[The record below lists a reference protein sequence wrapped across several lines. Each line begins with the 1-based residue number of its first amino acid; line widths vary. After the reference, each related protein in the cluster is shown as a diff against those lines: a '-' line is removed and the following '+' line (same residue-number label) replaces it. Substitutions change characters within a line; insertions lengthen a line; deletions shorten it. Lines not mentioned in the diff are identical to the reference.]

1 MKGAIWVNLF
11 LTVRYSLVA
20 LMTRKTSSLHGFVLS
35 FLALSLLTACAPDL
49 GPLPQPKSEAALA
62 SQKSF
67 TAPAAEWPAQ
77 DWWTAYK
84 DPQLNALI
92 AEGLAGSPD
101 IRIAE
106 ARVKEADAA
115 AQQSGAALYPQLKTQ
130 GEVSE
135 FRESLSQGFP
145 KQFESLLPRGWHS
158 QGQFTANA
166 NYDLDLFGAN
176 RAAFAAATS
185 DADAAAVD
193 LAAARLTLSTAIAT
207 AYANLVQLVADRTAA
222 QESLSER
229 DQSTELVRQRQS
241 QQLENEGELSQARSR
256 SAGAKADL
264 DVIDGQIAL
273 ARNQLAALV
282 GKGPDRGLDVT
293 LPTAVELHP
302 VGVPSTLGVD
312 LIGRRPDI
320 VAARLRAQSASSRIK
335 VAHAAYYPNISL
347 TGDIGYS
354 ALGIGSLISPVSML
368 GQIGPAISLPIFDG
382 GKIEGGYRNARAQYD
397 EVVANYDKTLT
408 QALHDVA
415 DVLANQRELA
425 AELADAKVALTESEN
440 AYRIATLRYQ
450 GGLSRYLDVL
460 TSEDTLVVQRRRV
473 ADLQARA
480 FGQDVALVHALGGG
494 FETNDAAVTAKN

>member
-1 MKGAIWVNLF
+1 MKQAIEVNHF
-11 LTVRYSLVA
+11 LTVRYS
-20 LMTRKTSSLHGFVLS
+20 MTRTTFFLPI
-35 FLALSLLTACAPDL
+35 LALGLLSACAPDL
-49 GPLPQPKSEAALA
+49 GPMPQPKAEASLA

-67 TAPAAEWPAQ
+67 TAPATDWPVQ

-84 DPQLNALI
+84 DPQLTALI

-101 IRIAE
+101 IGIAE

-115 AQQSGAALYPQLKTQ
+115 ARQSGAALYPHLTAN
-130 GEVSE
+130 GSASE
-135 FRESLSQGFP
+135 ARQSLNQGFP
-145 KQFESLLPRGWHS
+145 QQFESFLPHGWHD
-158 QGQFTANA
+158 QGQVTGNA
-166 NYDLDLFGAN
+166 SYDLDLFGAN

-185 DADAAAVD
+185 DADAAMVD
-193 LAAARLTLSTAIAT
+193 LAGARLTLSTAIAS
-207 AYANLVQLVADRTAA
+207 AYANLVQLVADRAA
-222 QESLSER
+222 SQESLSER

-241 QQLENEGELSQARSR
+241 QQLENDGELSQARSR

-282 GKGPDRGLDVT
+282 GKGPDRGLDIA

-302 VGVPSTLGVD
+302 FGVPATLGVD

-320 VAARLRAQSASSRIK
+320 VAAKLRAQSASHRIK

-347 TGDIGYS
+347 TGDIGYQ
-354 ALGIGSLISPVSML
+354 ALGIGDLISPVSML

-397 EVVANYDKTLT
+397 EAVANYDKTLT

-415 DVLANQRELA
+415 DVLANQRELST
-425 AELADAKVALTESEN
+425 ELADAKVALTESEN

-460 TSEDTLVVQRRRV
+460 TSEDTLVIQRRRV

-494 FETNDAAVTAKN
+494 FETHDAAVSAKN

>member
-1 MKGAIWVNLF
+1 M
-11 LTVRYSLVA
+11 
-20 LMTRKTSSLHGFVLS
+20 MTRTFFILPV
-35 FLALSLLTACAPDL
+35 LALGLLSACAPDL
-49 GPLPQPKSEAALA
+49 GPLPEPKNETALA
-62 SQKSF
+62 RQKSF
-67 TAPAAEWPAQ
+67 AAPAADWPAR
-77 DWWTAYK
+77 DWWTAYD

-101 IRIAE
+101 IRVAE

-115 AQQSGAALYPQLKTQ
+115 AQQSGGALYPHLTAN
-130 GEVSE
+130 GSVSE
-135 FRESLSQGFP
+135 ARQSLNQGFP
-145 KQFESLLPRGWHS
+145 KAFQSFLPHGWHD
-158 QGQFTANA
+158 QGQITGNA
-166 NYDLDLFGAN
+166 SYDLDLFGAN
-176 RAAFAAATS
+176 RAQFAAATS
-185 DADAAAVD
+185 DAAAVEVD
-193 LAAARLTLSTAIAT
+193 LAGARLTLSTAIAS
-207 AYANLVQLVADRTAA
+207 AYANLEQLVADRAAA

-229 DQSTELVRQRQS
+229 DQSTELVRQRAS

-264 DVIDGQIAL
+264 DQIDGQIAL

-282 GKGPDRGLDVT
+282 GKGPDRGLDIA
-293 LPTAVELHP
+293 LPGAAALKAF
-302 VGVPSTLGVD
+302 GVPATLGVD

-320 VAARLRAQSASSRIK
+320 VAARLRAEAAGSRIK
-335 VAHAAYYPNISL
+335 VAHAAYYPNINL
-347 TGDIGYS
+347 NGDLGFQ
-354 ALGIGSLISPVSML
+354 ALGIANLISPASEI

-382 GKIEGGYRNARAQYD
+382 GRIEGGYRNARAQYD
-397 EVVANYDKTLT
+397 EAVANYDKTLT

-415 DVLANQRELA
+415 DALANQRELA
-425 AELADAKVALTESEN
+425 AELADAKIALTESEN

-494 FETNDAAVTAKN
+494 FETSENGAGGGADLKS

>member
-1 MKGAIWVNLF
+1 MKGAIGVNIF
-11 LTVRYSLVA
+11 LTVRYSLVT
-20 LMTRKTSSLHGFVLS
+20 LMTRTTILLPL
-35 FLALSLLTACAPDL
+35 LALLSACAPDL
-49 GPLPQPKSEAALA
+49 GPMPQPKDEASLA

-67 TAPAAEWPAQ
+67 SAPAVAWPAQ
-77 DWWTAYK
+77 DWWTAYN
-84 DPQLNALI
+84 DPQLNALV

-101 IRIAE
+101 ISIAE
-106 ARVKEADAA
+106 ARVREADAA
-115 AQQSGAALYPQLKTQ
+115 ARQSNAALYPHLT
-130 GEVSE
+130 GNGSVSE
-135 FRESLSQGFP
+135 ARQSLNQGFP
-145 KQFESLLPRGWHS
+145 KQFESFLPHGWHD
-158 QGQFTANA
+158 QGQVTGNLS
-166 NYDLDLFGAN
+166 YDLDLFGAN

-185 DADAAAVD
+185 DAKAAEVD
-193 LAAARLTLSTAIAT
+193 LAGARLTLSTAIAS
-207 AYANLVQLVADRTAA
+207 AYANLVQLVADRAAA

-264 DVIDGQIAL
+264 DQIDGQIAL

-282 GKGPDRGLDVT
+282 GKGPDRGLDIT
-293 LPTAVELHP
+293 LPAAMQLHP
-302 VGVPSTLGVD
+302 FGVPATLGVD

-320 VAARLRAQSASSRIK
+320 VAARLRAESASNRIK
-335 VAHAAYYPNISL
+335 VAHAAFYPNININ
-347 TGDIGYS
+347 GDLGFQ
-354 ALGIGSLISPVSML
+354 ALGIANLISPASEI

-382 GKIEGGYRNARAQYD
+382 GKIEGSYRNARAQYD
-397 EVVANYDKTLT
+397 EAVANYDKTLT

-415 DVLANQRELA
+415 DALANQRELTT
-425 AELADAKVALTESEN
+425 ELADAKVALTESEN
-440 AYRIATLRYQ
+440 AYRISTLRYE

-494 FETNDAAVTAKN
+494 FQTPASDAAVTAKN

>member
-1 MKGAIWVNLF
+1 M
-11 LTVRYSLVA
+11 
-20 LMTRKTSSLHGFVLS
+20 
-35 FLALSLLTACAPDL
+35 
-49 GPLPQPKSEAALA
+49 PQPTTEASLA

-67 TAPAAEWPAQ
+67 TAPTTEWPAQ

-115 AQQSGAALYPQLKTQ
+115 AQKAGAALYPQLSAN

-135 FRESLSQGFP
+135 FRESLNQGFP
-145 KQFESLLPRGWHS
+145 KVFQSYLPHGWHS
-158 QGQFTANA
+158 QGQLTANA
-166 NYDLDLFGAN
+166 SYDLDLFGAD
-176 RAAFAAATS
+176 RAAFAAPTS

-193 LAAARLTLSTAIAT
+193 LAASQLALSTSIAS
-207 AYANLVQLVADRTAA
+207 AYANLVQLVADRAAA
-222 QESLSER
+222 QESLKER
-229 DQSTELVRQRQS
+229 DESTELVRQRQS

-256 SAGAKADL
+256 GAAAKADL
-264 DVIDGQIAL
+264 DQIDGQIVL

-282 GKGPDRGLDVT
+282 GKGPDRGLDIT
-293 LPTAVELHP
+293 LPTAIELHP
-302 VGVPSTLGVD
+302 FGVPATLGVD

-320 VAARLRAQSASSRIK
+320 VAAKLRAESASSRIK

-347 TGDIGYS
+347 TGDIGYQ
-354 ALGIGSLISPVSML
+354 ALGIGDLISPASII
-368 GQIGPAISLPIFDG
+368 GQIGPAVSLPIFDG
-382 GKIEGGYRNARAQYD
+382 GKIESGYRNARAQYD
-397 EVVANYDKTLT
+397 EAVANYDKTLT

-415 DVLANQRELA
+415 DVLANQRELS

-440 AYRIATLRYQ
+440 AYRISTLRYQ

-494 FETNDAAVTAKN
+494 FQTNDAGGGVIAKN

>member
-1 MKGAIWVNLF
+1 MEVNPF

-20 LMTRKTSSLHGFVLS
+20 LMTRTTILLPLAAFALLS
-35 FLALSLLTACAPDL
+35 ACAPDL
-49 GPLPQPKSEAALA
+49 GPMPQPRAEASLA

-67 TAPAAEWPAQ
+67 TAPASEWPAQ

-92 AEGLAGSPD
+92 TEGLAGSPD
-101 IRIAE
+101 THIAE
-106 ARVKEADAA
+106 ARVREADAA
-115 AQQSGAALYPQLKTQ
+115 AQQSGAALYPHLTAN
-130 GEVSE
+130 GSVSE
-135 FRESLSQGFP
+135 ARQSLNQGFP
-145 KQFESLLPRGWHS
+145 KQFESFLPHGWHD
-158 QGQFTANA
+158 QGQATGNA
-166 NYDLDLFGAN
+166 GYDLDLFGAN

-185 DADAAAVD
+185 DAEAADVD
-193 LAAARLTLSTAIAT
+193 LAAARLTLSTAVAS
-207 AYANLVQLVADRTAA
+207 AYANLVQLVADRAAA

-264 DVIDGQIAL
+264 DLIDGQIAL
-273 ARNQLAALV
+273 ARNQIAALV
-282 GKGPDRGLDVT
+282 GKGPDRGLDIT
-293 LPTAVELHP
+293 LPTAVQLRAF
-302 VGVPSTLGVD
+302 GVPATLGVD

-320 VAARLRAQSASSRIK
+320 VAAKLRAESASSRIK
-335 VAHAAYYPNISL
+335 VAHAAYYPNININ
-347 TGDIGYS
+347 GDLGYQ
-354 ALGIGSLISPVSML
+354 ALGLQNLISPASII

-382 GKIEGGYRNARAQYD
+382 GRIEGGYRSARAQYD
-397 EVVANYDKTLT
+397 EAVANYDKTLT

-415 DVLANQRELA
+415 DALANQRELA
-425 AELADAKVALTESEN
+425 TELADAKVALTESEN
-440 AYRIATLRYQ
+440 AYRIATLRYE

-480 FGQDVALVHALGGG
+480 FGEDVALVHALGGG
-494 FETNDAAVTAKN
+494 FETPANDAGGGVSAKN